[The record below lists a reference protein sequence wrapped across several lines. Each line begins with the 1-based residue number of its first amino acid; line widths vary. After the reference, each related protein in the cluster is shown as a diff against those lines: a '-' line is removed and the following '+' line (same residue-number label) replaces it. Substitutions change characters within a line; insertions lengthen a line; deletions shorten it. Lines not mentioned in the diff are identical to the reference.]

1 MSKLIDHDTEPA
13 GVLPYVTRLSVKHL
27 LLLEASVVKEL
38 RRRKL
43 VRTNNKPL
51 GDIAEH
57 VVWLARGGVLE
68 PNSTKSH
75 DITTA
80 SGHRLQVKAMANRSA
95 GAGARFSPFRSAG
108 YHTAVFLVFD
118 TEVEI
123 TEAFEVE
130 ADRIEEHV
138 RFVPHVA
145 GRQPSLTQVRTLGAD
160 VTAEMRSAYA
170 RIDGTHSRLRVF
182 DPSTP
187 TAEVNDA
194 EGHYKLALDSRVP
207 HGLNRN

>member
-1 MSKLIDHDTEPA
+1 MTTTNERRKDESDL
-13 GVLPYVTRLSVKHL
+13 LPNVTRLSVKHL
-27 LLLEASVVKEL
+27 MQLEASIVTEL
-38 RRRKL
+38 RRREL

-80 SGHRLQVKAMANRSA
+80 SGHRIQVKAMANRAA

-108 YHTAVFLVFD
+108 YHSAVFLVFD
-118 TEVEI
+118 STFEI
-123 TEAFEVE
+123 TEAYEVE
-130 ADRIEEHV
+130 ADLIEAHV

-145 GRQPSLTQVRTLGAD
+145 GRQPSLTQVRTLGTD
-160 VTAEMRSAYA
+160 VTAEMQSAYA
-170 RIDGTHSRLRVF
+170 RID
-182 DPSTP
+182 
-187 TAEVNDA
+187 
-194 EGHYKLALDSRVP
+194 DSLTS
-207 HGLNRN
+207 G

>member
-1 MSKLIDHDTEPA
+1 MSTTIEPLEA
-13 GVLPYVTRLSVKHL
+13 LPDVTRLSVKDL
-27 LLLEASVVKEL
+27 MRLEASIVKEL
-38 RRRKL
+38 RRRDL

-51 GDIAEH
+51 GDIAEY

-80 SGHRLQVKAMANRSA
+80 SGHRIQVKAMANRAA

-118 TEVEI
+118 HAFEI
-123 TEAFEVE
+123 VEAFEVGAE
-130 ADRIEEHV
+130 AIEAHV
-138 RFVPHVA
+138 RYIPHVA
-145 GRQPSLTQVRTLGAD
+145 GRQPSLTQVRALGID

-170 RIDGTHSRLRVF
+170 GIDGSPLSR
-182 DPSTP
+182 
-187 TAEVNDA
+187 
-194 EGHYKLALDSRVP
+194 
-207 HGLNRN
+207 

>member
-1 MSKLIDHDTEPA
+1 MSN
-13 GVLPYVTRLSVKHL
+13 LPDITSLPVKHL
-27 LLLEASVVKEL
+27 MRLEASIVAEL
-38 RRRKL
+38 RRRDL

-51 GDIAEH
+51 GDIAEY

-80 SGHRLQVKAMANRSA
+80 AGQRVQVKAMANRAA

-118 TEVEI
+118 AGFEIVE
-123 TEAFEVE
+123 AYEVE
-130 ADRIEEHV
+130 AEDIEQHV

-145 GRQPSLTQVRTLGAD
+145 GRQPSLTQVRTLGTD
-160 VTAEMRSAYA
+160 VTVEMQAAYA
-170 RIDGTHSRLRVF
+170 RIDGAL
-182 DPSTP
+182 PP
-187 TAEVNDA
+187 T
-194 EGHYKLALDSRVP
+194 
-207 HGLNRN
+207 